1 MQRYPPDLHDLYS
14 EKCREGNSCLELT
27 KRFFSYTV
35 QCFSDLCW
43 KIETLGNI
51 WQIWHH
57 DNRTTWQHDAV
68 TKLLDNSYHIKV
80 SKNDLSFTFSLYGI
94 PYTYGGT
101 LYVWHPSNIQSIV
114 AVCYME
120 ISNWRMNKLKINPL
134 NIPCGDV
141 SLEDAT
147 PTCFSTELHV
157 ALVLVQPVNHRC
169 DQ

>member
-1 MQRYPPDLHDLYS
+1 MQRNAEKCREIQRDADMQRHPHDLHYLYS

-57 DNRTTWQHDAV
+57 NNRTTWQHDAV

-80 SKNDLSFTFSLYGI
+80 SKNDLSFTFTL
-94 PYTYGGT
+94 YGGT
-101 LYVWHPSNIQSIV
+101 LYDIHQTFNQSLRSATWRFPIGGWTNLKSILKIFHDV
-114 AVCYME
+114 GMFH
-120 ISNWRMNKLKINPL
+120 WRMLHPFAFRQNYT
-134 NIPCGDV
+134 
-141 SLEDAT
+141 SLW
-147 PTCFSTELHV
+147 C
-157 ALVLVQPVNHRC
+157 
-169 DQ
+169 